1 MKRQQLR
8 KAIIIFCF
16 LLFPITIFYFSPY
29 LIVVGAFTGVVAGS
43 AISFTLMFVAS
54 LFFGKAFCA
63 YLCPAGGLQECL
75 ILAVGKKAKG
85 GWRNYIKWAIWI
97 PWIVGI
103 VILFIRAGGITR
115 VDPFFETTNGLS
127 LNGNKLYT
135 YGIYFGIL
143 LLFTIP
149 ALTAGRRA
157 FCHYI
162 CWMKP
167 FMILGDRL
175 GRVLHLPTLRLKADA
190 EKCISCG
197 LCDKKC
203 PMSLEVKDM
212 VKRENM
218 VSVEC
223 ILCGECID
231 ICPKKCINYSRK
243 RISKK

>member
-8 KAIIIFCF
+8 KAVIILCF
-16 LLFPITIFYFSPY
+16 LLFPAIIFYFSPF
-29 LIVVGAFTGVVAGS
+29 LIVLGALTGIVSGS
-43 AISFTLMFVAS
+43 AIMFTLMFVFS
-54 LFFGKAFCA
+54 MFFGKRFCA

-75 ILAVGKKAKG
+75 MLAVDKKAKG

-97 PWIVGI
+97 PWIATII
-103 VILFIRAGGITR
+103 VMFVLAGGIAK

-127 LNGNKLYT
+127 LNGVEWYT
-135 YGIYFGIL
+135 YCVYFGVVL
-143 LLFTIP
+143 LLFALP

-175 GRVLHLPTLRLKADA
+175 GRAIHLPTLRLKGNP
-190 EKCISCG
+190 KNCISCG

-203 PMSLEVKDM
+203 PMSLQVKEM
-212 VKRENM
+212 VKREKM
-218 VSVEC
+218 ADDEC

-231 ICPKKCINYSRK
+231 VCPKKCIKYSRK
-243 RISKK
+243 RK